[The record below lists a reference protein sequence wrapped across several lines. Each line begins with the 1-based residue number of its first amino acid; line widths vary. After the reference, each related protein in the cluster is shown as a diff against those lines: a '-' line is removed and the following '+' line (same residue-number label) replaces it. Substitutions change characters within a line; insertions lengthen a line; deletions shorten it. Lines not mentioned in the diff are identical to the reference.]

1 MRLTAFLPSLLPSRL
16 SSHLPSRLPRRA
28 SAQLP
33 ALALLLVAVLL
44 LVALLPRPAAAS
56 DMPSYDLTL
65 DNGRLTPEV
74 LEVKAG
80 EKFVIQLH
88 NAGNT
93 PAEFESNSL
102 RKEKVLAP
110 GVKSF
115 VVIHPLRAGSYDFF
129 DDFHL
134 PDARGKVV
142 AE

>member
-1 MRLTAFLPSLLPSRL
+1 MRLSRRLSVLRLIPLLAILLPALLPSGL
-16 SSHLPSRLPRRA
+16 
-28 SAQLP
+28 
-33 ALALLLVAVLL
+33 
-44 LVALLPRPAAAS
+44 AAAS

-65 DNGRLTPEV
+65 ENGTLKPEV
-74 LEVKAG
+74 LKVKAG

-115 VVIHPLRAGSYDFF
+115 VVIHPLRAGSYDYF

-134 PDARGKVV
+134 PDARGKVI
-142 AE
+142 ATD

>member
-1 MRLTAFLPSLLPSRL
+1 MRLTSFLPSLLPSRL
-16 SSHLPSRLPRRA
+16 SSHLPSRLPPRA
-28 SAQLP
+28 SALLP
-33 ALALLLVAVLL
+33 ALALL

-65 DNGRLTPEV
+65 DNGKLIPEV

>member
-1 MRLTAFLPSLLPSRL
+1 MRLTSFLPSLLPSRL

-28 SAQLP
+28 SALLP
-33 ALALLLVAVLL
+33 ALAML

-65 DNGRLTPEV
+65 DNGKLIPEV

>member
-1 MRLTAFLPSLLPSRL
+1 MRLTSHLPSLLPSL
-16 SSHLPSRLPRRA
+16 FASRLPHRA
-28 SAQLP
+28 SALLP
-33 ALALLLVAVLL
+33 ALALL

-65 DNGRLTPEV
+65 DNGKLIPEV

-142 AE
+142 AK

>member
-1 MRLTAFLPSLLPSRL
+1 MRLSR
-16 SSHLPSRLPRRA
+16 RLY
-28 SAQLP
+28 
-33 ALALLLVAVLL
+33 ALLSPVLL
-44 LVALLPRPAAAS
+44 LVLSAALLPNTALAT

-65 DNGRLTPEV
+65 KNGTLTPKV
-74 LEVKAG
+74 LKVKAG
-80 EKFVIQLH
+80 EKFIIQLH

-115 VVIHPLRAGSYDFF
+115 VVIHPLRAGSYDYF

-134 PDARGKVV
+134 PDARGQVV
-142 AE
+142 AAE

>member
-1 MRLTAFLPSLLPSRL
+1 M
-16 SSHLPSRLPRRA
+16 RLPRRR
-28 SAQLP
+28 SARQSVAALLP
-33 ALALLLVAVLL
+33 TLALLLAVLL
-44 LVALLPRPAAAS
+44 PRMTLAS

-65 DNGRLTPEV
+65 TNGKLSPEV
-74 LEVKAG
+74 LKVKAG

-115 VVIHPLRAGSYDFF
+115 VVIHPLRAGSYDYF

-142 AE
+142 AED